1 MADLMYMQRLANEL
15 ALKGA
20 MTAPTRYRIVVAVVS
35 PELDRIACASIA
47 RSPEEVER
55 ILQWGL
61 DNLGT
66 CSGWRM
72 ASARVNSAS
81 FNWPW
86 RAR

>member
-61 DNLGT
+61 DNLAGLH
-66 CSGWRM
+66 SFHVKPP
-72 ASARVNSAS
+72 SAKPAES
-81 FNWPW
+81 
-86 RAR
+86 